1 MSIPHTITRPQQLL
15 TLLTACLAVLILP
28 ASLTGTSVA
37 IPQINAELHPGLVEL
52 QWVVNA
58 YNLTFAAFMLISGSL
73 ADILGRKRVF
83 IFGTT
88 LFAVCSLASVLA
100 NNILLLDVARGLSGV
115 GAAAMMT
122 AGSALIA
129 QAYTGEQLAK
139 AFAIFGS
146 AAGAGLAIGPSLSG
160 FLVGIAGWRS
170 VFGLHL
176 AVSIVIL
183 ILAAGVSSGQ
193 EASGTSRIDWAGA
206 GTFTPALFTFV
217 LTIMQGPQLGWTSL
231 FVMITGAV
239 CVVFGILF
247 ILAERKSDHPM
258 FDFTLLRNPRFF
270 TLCLIPVTLAF
281 SFVSLL
287 VYLPIYFTAVYGF
300 DSGIVGWIM
309 VIMTVPVVLVP
320 LVAGQLLAR
329 GATARWLLA
338 ISMLLVGIG
347 AGALLVIDPK
357 TSVVAIAP
365 GLLLIGAGMGL
376 SAGILDGAAVGSV
389 PPERAGTAAGMFNT
403 SRLAGETIGV
413 AVIGTLLVGLVQN
426 GLRGAAVL
434 QGKSANLAANQVLG
448 GNITEFAGGD
458 NALTNVLSQ
467 AFTTALHIVLG
478 GMLVVAILTA
488 AITLI
493 LMRTNSRVDER
504 VDGSDPDNPI
514 ENA

>member
-1 MSIPHTITRPQQLL
+1 MYAPFSISRLQQLL
-15 TLLTACLAVLILP
+15 TLLTACLSVLILP

-37 IPQINAELHPGLVEL
+37 IPRINAELHPGLVEL

-83 IFGTT
+83 IFGAT
-88 LFAVCSLASVLA
+88 LFALCSLASALA
-100 NNILLLDVARGLSGV
+100 NNVLLLDVSRGLSGI

-122 AGSALIA
+122 AGSALLA

-139 AFAIFGS
+139 AFAVFGS

-160 FLVGIAGWRS
+160 FLVGLAGWRS

-183 ILAAGVSSGQ
+183 LLTVGISAGQ
-193 EASGTSRIDWAGA
+193 ETSGTSRIDWAGA
-206 GTFTPALFTFV
+206 GAFTPALFSFV
-217 LTIMQGPQLGWTSL
+217 LAIMQGPQLGWTSPL
-231 FVMITGAV
+231 VMIAGAV
-239 CVVFGILF
+239 C
-247 ILAERKSDHPM
+247 KSDHPM

-281 SFVSLL
+281 SFVALL
-287 VYLPIYFTAVYGF
+287 VYLPIYFTAAYGF
-300 DSGIVGWIM
+300 NSGVVGWIM
-309 VIMTVPVVLVP
+309 VVMTVPVVLVP
-320 LVAGQLLAR
+320 LVAGQLLGR

-338 ISMLLVGIG
+338 ISMLLVGVG

-357 TSVVAIAP
+357 TSVVSIAP

-389 PPERAGTAAGMFNT
+389 SPERAGTAAGMFNT

-426 GLRGAAVL
+426 ELRGSAAL
-434 QGKSANLAANQVLG
+434 QGRSANQAANQVLG
-448 GNITEFAGGD
+448 GNIAELAEGD
-458 NALTNVLSQ
+458 NVLTAALSQ
-467 AFTTALHIVLG
+467 AFTSALHIVLG
-478 GMLVVAILTA
+478 GMLVIAIITA
-488 AITLI
+488 AIVLI
-493 LMRTNSRVDER
+493 LMREDSRFGDQNTNGDDVAY
-504 VDGSDPDNPI
+504 V
-514 ENA
+514 

>member
-1 MSIPHTITRPQQLL
+1 MSTPHSISRSQQLL

-122 AGSALIA
+122 AGSALLA

-160 FLVGIAGWRS
+160 FLVGLAGWRS

-183 ILAAGVSSGQ
+183 LLTVGVPAGQ
-193 EASGTSRIDWAGA
+193 EAPGTSRIDWAGS
-206 GTFTPALFTFV
+206 GTFTPALFAFV
-217 LTIMQGPQLGWTSL
+217 LAIMQGPQLGWTSP
-231 FVMITGAV
+231 FVMITGAA
-239 CVVFGILF
+239 CVVFGVLF

-287 VYLPIYFTAVYGF
+287 VYLPIYFTAAYGF
-300 DSGIVGWIM
+300 DSGVVGWIM
-309 VIMTVPVVLVP
+309 VIMTVPVALVP

-357 TSVVAIAP
+357 TSVATLAP

-426 GLRGAAVL
+426 DLRGAAVL
-434 QGKSANLAANQVLG
+434 QGKSANQAANQVLG

-458 NALTNVLSQ
+458 NALTSVLSQ
-467 AFTTALHIVLG
+467 VFTSALHIVLG
-478 GMLVVAILTA
+478 GMLIIAILTA
-488 AITLI
+488 AITLV
-493 LMRTNSRVDER
+493 LMRGDSRVD
-504 VDGSDPDNPI
+504 DSDTSS
-514 ENA
+514 

>member
-1 MSIPHTITRPQQLL
+1 MSTPHSISRSQQLL

-88 LFAVCSLASVLA
+88 LFAACSLASVLA
-100 NNILLLDVARGLSGV
+100 NNILLLDAARGLSGV

-122 AGSALIA
+122 AGSALLA

-160 FLVGIAGWRS
+160 FLVGLAGWRS

-183 ILAAGVSSGQ
+183 LLTVGVPAGQ
-193 EASGTSRIDWAGA
+193 EAPGTSRIDWAGA
-206 GTFTPALFTFV
+206 GTFTPALFAFV
-217 LTIMQGPQLGWTSL
+217 LAIMQGPQLGWTSP
-231 FVMITGAV
+231 FVMITGAA
-239 CVVFGILF
+239 CVVFGVLF

-287 VYLPIYFTAVYGF
+287 VYLPIYFTAAYGF
-300 DSGIVGWIM
+300 DSGVVGWIM

-357 TSVVAIAP
+357 TSVATLAP

-426 GLRGAAVL
+426 DLRGAAVL
-434 QGKSANLAANQVLG
+434 QGKSANQAANQVLG

-458 NALTNVLSQ
+458 NALTRVLSQ
-467 AFTTALHIVLG
+467 AFTSALHIALG
-478 GMLVVAILTA
+478 GMLVIAILTT
-488 AITLI
+488 AITLV
-493 LMRTNSRVDER
+493 LMRGDSRVDER
-504 VDGSDPDNPI
+504 VDDSDTSF
-514 ENA
+514 

>member
-1 MSIPHTITRPQQLL
+1 MSTPHSISQSQQLL

-122 AGSALIA
+122 AGSALLA

-160 FLVGIAGWRS
+160 FLVGLAGWRS

-183 ILAAGVSSGQ
+183 LLTVGVPAGQ
-193 EASGTSRIDWAGA
+193 EAPGTSRIDWAGA
-206 GTFTPALFTFV
+206 GTFTPALFAFV
-217 LTIMQGPQLGWTSL
+217 LAIMQGPQLGWTSP
-231 FVMITGAV
+231 FVMITGAA
-239 CVVFGILF
+239 CVVFGVLF

-287 VYLPIYFTAVYGF
+287 VYLPIYFTAAYGF
-300 DSGIVGWIM
+300 DSGVVGWIM

-357 TSVVAIAP
+357 TSVATLAP

-426 GLRGAAVL
+426 DLRGAAVL
-434 QGKSANLAANQVLG
+434 QGKSANQAANQVLG

-458 NALTNVLSQ
+458 NALTSVLSQ
-467 AFTTALHIVLG
+467 AFTSALHIVLG
-478 GMLVVAILTA
+478 GMLIIAILTA
-488 AITLI
+488 AITLV
-493 LMRTNSRVDER
+493 LMRGDSRIDER
-504 VDGSDPDNPI
+504 VDDSDTSS
-514 ENA
+514 

>member
-1 MSIPHTITRPQQLL
+1 MSTPHSISRSQQLL

-52 QWVVNA
+52 QWVINA

-122 AGSALIA
+122 AGSALLA

-160 FLVGIAGWRS
+160 FLVGLAGWRS

-183 ILAAGVSSGQ
+183 LLTVGVPAGQ

-206 GTFTPALFTFV
+206 GTFTPALFAFV
-217 LTIMQGPQLGWTSL
+217 LAIMQGPQLSWTSP
-231 FVMITGAV
+231 FVMITGAA
-239 CVVFGILF
+239 CIVFGVLF

-287 VYLPIYFTAVYGF
+287 VYLPIYFTAAYGF
-300 DSGIVGWIM
+300 DSGVVGWIM

-357 TSVVAIAP
+357 TSVATLAP

-426 GLRGAAVL
+426 DLRGAAVL
-434 QGKSANLAANQVLG
+434 QGKSANQAANQVLG

-458 NALTNVLSQ
+458 NALTSVLSQ
-467 AFTTALHIVLG
+467 AFTSALHIVLG
-478 GMLVVAILTA
+478 GMLIIAILTA
-488 AITLI
+488 AITLV
-493 LMRTNSRVDER
+493 LMRGDSRVDER
-504 VDGSDPDNPI
+504 VDDSDTSS
-514 ENA
+514 